1 MGLGEENMSRVK
13 SHLQSGKPVLMG
25 AKEPWSFYGHSFIL
39 DGLYYTGGCWCFHIN
54 WGWDGYKDG
63 YFACGIFDTT
73 RRVSVDDEIDGN
85 VDRDYESTLEDLSF
99 NWWYRFL
106 TYEN

>member
-1 MGLGEENMSRVK
+1 MDEKYLYPAPYTPHIGLGDDTK
-13 SHLQSGKPVLMG
+13 
-25 AKEPWSFYGHSFIL
+25 
-39 DGLYYTGGCWCFHIN
+39 
-54 WGWDGYKDG
+54 DGYKDG
-63 YFACGIFDTT
+63 CFACGIFDTT

>member
-1 MGLGEENMSRVK
+1 MLSCM
-13 SHLQSGKPVLMG
+13 
-25 AKEPWSFYGHSFIL
+25 
-39 DGLYYTGGCWCFHIN
+39 
-54 WGWDGYKDG
+54 
-63 YFACGIFDTT
+63 CGIFDTT

-85 VDRDYESTLEDLSF
+85 DDRDYESTLEDLSF